1 MAKNVGRLFLF
12 RSTAV
17 TSSRQL
23 STAPATAATVIKKMN
38 ENSSLFYRLATLK
51 ATTNTEVSEI
61 LDEYVKNGH
70 TISRFEI
77 IGFATQLRKFK
88 HYDQALQL
96 YEWMDKSKNRMNN
109 ADHAVR
115 IDLLAKTK
123 GIDSAESYFN
133 KLEKSGKTKKTYG
146 ALLNCYCGEAKL
158 DKALELF
165 QEMKKLN
172 FVTGTLTYN
181 NLMSLY
187 MKVGQ
192 PEKLP
197 AIVKEMEEK
206 NITADGFTHS
216 LLINSYA
223 ALKDFESME
232 AVMKKIEQNTKD
244 DWFMY
249 GNLATVYVNAGLLD
263 KANATLLKMEKQKH
277 FSDPEALHTLINLYG
292 RTSNAAGVNRAWEN
306 LKVFFP
312 KTGNRSY
319 LIMLL
324 ALSKLGDVN
333 GLEKIFK
340 EWESSC
346 STYDVRLSNVV
357 LESYLNRN
365 MVREAESLYKSLETR
380 EVEPNLKTCTL
391 FMNFHLKKKQ
401 VDLAFEF
408 LERGVS
414 KLSQTTTKWFP
425 SQESVSAFFELFE
438 EGKDVDGAEK
448 FCKSMKKI
456 NRLDGKVYDFL
467 LHTYITAGKVEPQMR
482 QRMKED
488 GIEISTETEK
498 LLHTVCP

>member
-1 MAKNVGRLFLF
+1 MANNAGPLIRF

-23 STAPATAATVIKKMN
+23 STAPAIKKKI

-51 ATTNTEVSEI
+51 ATTNAEVSET

-70 TISRFEI
+70 TLSRFEI
-77 IGFATQLRKFK
+77 IGFASQLRKFK
-88 HYDQALQL
+88 QYDQARQL
-96 YEWMDKSKNRMNN
+96 YEWMDKSKNRTNN
-109 ADHAVR
+109 ADHAIR

-123 GIDSAESYFN
+123 GIDSAENYFN
-133 KLEKSGKTKKTYG
+133 KLKKSGKTKKTDG
-146 ALLNCYCGEAKL
+146 ALLHCYCTEAKL

-165 QEMKKLN
+165 KEMKKLN
-172 FVTGTLTYN
+172 FVTTALTYH

-192 PEKLP
+192 PEEVP
-197 AIVKEMEEK
+197 ALVKEMEEK
-206 NITADGFTHS
+206 NITADRYTYN

-232 AVMKKIEQNTKD
+232 AVLKKMKEKNTNC
-244 DWFMY
+244 DWFTY
-249 GNLATVYVNAGLLD
+249 ENLATIYVNAGLLD
-263 KANATLLKMEKQKH
+263 KANAALLKIEKQKH
-277 FSDPEALHTLINLYG
+277 FSDPGALQTLINLYG
-292 RTSNAAGVNRAWEN
+292 RTSNAAGVNQAWEK

-312 KTGNRSY
+312 KTSNVNY

-333 GLEKIFK
+333 GLEKIFM

-357 LESYLNRN
+357 LESYLNRD
-365 MVREAESLYKSLETR
+365 MIKEAESLYKSLEKKG
-380 EVEPNLKTCTL
+380 VEPNLTTFNL

-401 VDLAFEF
+401 LDLAFEF

-414 KLSQTTTKWFP
+414 KVNRTTTKWFP
-425 SQESVSAFFELFE
+425 SQESISAFFKLFE

-456 NRLDGKVYDFL
+456 NRLDGKVYDSL
-467 LHTYITAGKVEPQMR
+467 LHVYIAAGKVEPQMHR
-482 QRMKED
+482 RMKED
-488 GIEISTETEK
+488 GIEISSETEK
-498 LLHTVCP
+498 LLHMVCP